1 MLPSCFLLILPAS
14 VVYVCSRTH
23 VCIGVPLPEKGSVDS
38 SEPSDG
44 SACLHVPFGHQV
56 VGSTQLDP
64 VNLDGLYLSADLE
77 TNSFHFSIEH
87 PDP

>member
-1 MLPSCFLLILPAS
+1 MCVMF
-14 VVYVCSRTH
+14 H
-23 VCIGVPLPEKGSVDS
+23 VCVCVPLPEKGAVGS

-44 SACLHVPFGHQV
+44 SVCLRVPFGHQA

-64 VNLDGLYLSADLE
+64 VNSDGLYLLADLE
-77 TNSFHFSIEH
+77 RLSFHFSTQH

>member
-1 MLPSCFLLILPAS
+1 M
-14 VVYVCSRTH
+14 H
-23 VCIGVPLPEKGSVDS
+23 VCICAPLPEKGSVGS

-44 SACLHVPFGHQV
+44 SAYLHVPFGHRV

-64 VNLDGLYLSADLE
+64 VNSDGLYLLADLE
-77 TNSFHFSIEH
+77 TNSFHFSTEH